1 MISVGSRD
9 GRKGLR
15 LGYDG
20 GAEMEETELE
30 EGETCS
36 YQYNDDSTID
46 PDVALSYIDEKLH
59 DVLGHFQKDFEG
71 GVSAENLGA
80 KFGGYGSFLPAYQR
94 PPVWSRPKTPLK
106 VHNCNTPRSPN
117 NLHLEVDIYAKHGQ
131 ASATAASLPLVRA
144 SVNDSAKT
152 DVGVSFAHCTEES
165 TSRCELGKSYDQPS
179 DQKTLKVC
187 IKVGS
192 DNLLTQKNAELY
204 SGLGLDN
211 SPASS
216 LEDSPTDSGGLPHEH
231 QDAPDESP
239 TSIIQIMTSFPV
251 HGNLLL
257 SPLPDDLA
265 YLTEK
270 EKLKGESK
278 PRFLL
283 KGGQESSNGSDSARG
298 EDKVLGGKKSK
309 SFEKKNLNDKD
320 IQNGIGEKETD
331 IDTLACEELVANALK
346 LPLLSNSYSNV
357 DNSAKGTAKAVDNFR
372 VANKVK
378 EGSFSNLA
386 EGNTLEAV
394 STQEIGLVEKPS
406 GNIASADK
414 LWEDKKA
421 DFHNDI
427 SDKKELMFLP
437 KLTQMFVRGEKLK
450 MLNSVILW
458 SRRLVRNLHLMKKMI
473 CNASGKE
480 HSSSGGKKKSKGSR
494 SHSAQGAEVP
504 KDSSRMD
511 SSLVPKNKKSMHAN
525 NYLSK
530 SEIEDSKLQKDN
542 GKARNR
548 YRDFF
553 GDIEL
558 EDGDNHGDSAEMLS
572 IDKPKTF
579 ESVERSTFASNRTLK
594 ERLNGKKMDKP
605 STSEA
610 YSKEALN
617 AAPITG
623 NGSISDAAPGTLDPL
638 ANDNWVCC
646 DKCQKW
652 RLLPLGTNPESLP
665 EKWLCSMLN
674 WLPGMNRCSISE
686 EETTKALM
694 PLYQVPAP
702 DKQINQHCHR
712 AGVLPGLSMT
722 DDSRF
727 DQNHR
732 SLGFH
737 AVPKGGKKKNRI
749 KEVLA
754 ATSQDGPPQLFNSM
768 KKNLQAAVK
777 SRSLNGVNQSP
788 VANEIEPMYL
798 NKSSV
803 VEKHRHKQKE
813 KNKLLERHSDGG
825 ETSSSKIKSKWDT
838 DQDCFRISKK
848 IKLDGMRFT
857 DEDWMHDNDGPV
869 GKVGPSSSSGFSV
882 NASQNDQHKD
892 DYHSLKDRKCE
903 ADNGSKV
910 PPRSPKGQFQ
920 VTSDDGSP
928 YMEKIDDK
936 GVTRKRKMEHT
947 SENIH
952 RKEMKASVSKSEGKE
967 TSTSKGSDGTMK
979 KGRSTKEQQM
989 GPNLGGT
996 LSQRSL
1002 DAMDSLRRDL
1012 GSVQP
1017 TQAANS
1023 SSSKVSGS
1031 HKNKTNM
1038 HEVKGSPVES
1048 VSSSPLRFSNSYKST
1063 SRRSFEGKDVFGD
1076 AGLFATGTP
1085 RRCSNKDDRMS
1096 NRSGTV
1102 KKDEIFVTHCGSM
1115 KPAVLDFQER
1125 DIGHLAG
1132 REAKIQFVH
1141 SPEFAN
1147 CHFANGSTDTF
1158 GNDTE
1163 HPGKPHT
1170 SDQHCDEERGNDMQY
1185 HANVSHPKKSG
1196 KGSSSWSKEKNG
1208 SSKSE
1213 LDKGKVKISESIDH
1227 TPYEE
1232 KSGARKNKVQEKLG
1246 VNSDKVEKNFMGKK
1260 ESAGEVAGEN
1270 RESESQSKFGGN
1282 DGLDVRADA
1291 LCSRDQKQNLQLDHD
1306 ERSSKKHLSDKT
1318 DQVEVSGR
1326 GKSHSLPPS
1335 GRGQNETVT
1344 HSLHLNPGHQK
1355 ENGGNSLLIDA
1366 SEGDDALKAS
1376 KHTKR
1381 PENQNG
1387 NQPVRS
1393 RQPTINGHRVR
1404 DADAT
1409 IPARRD
1415 SSCQAATNIVK
1426 EAKDLKHSADR
1437 LKNSGLSVES
1447 TGLYFQA
1454 ALKFL
1459 HGASLLESSNGES
1472 AKQGEMIRS
1481 MQMYSSTAKL
1491 CEFCAHEYEKS
1502 KDIAA
1507 AALAYKCME
1516 VAYMRVIYY
1525 SHTNA
1530 SRDRHELQTA
1540 LQIVPP
1546 GESPSSSASDVDNLN
1561 NPTTLDKVPITK
1573 GVSSRHIAANHVIAA
1588 GNCPSLVRLLNFL
1601 QDVNFAMESSRKSQI
1616 AFAEEAQHREGIT
1629 SIKRA
1634 QHREDIIFVK
1644 RALDFSFQ
1652 DVDELLRLVRLA
1664 MEAISR

>member
-1 MISVGSRD
+1 M
-9 GRKGLR
+9 
-15 LGYDG
+15 
-20 GAEMEETELE
+20 LE
-30 EGETCS
+30 
-36 YQYNDDSTID
+36 
-46 PDVALSYIDEKLH
+46 
-59 DVLGHFQKDFEG
+59 
-71 GVSAENLGA
+71 
-80 KFGGYGSFLPAYQR
+80 
-94 PPVWSRPKTPLK
+94 
-106 VHNCNTPRSPN
+106 
-117 NLHLEVDIYAKHGQ
+117 
-131 ASATAASLPLVRA
+131 
-144 SVNDSAKT
+144 
-152 DVGVSFAHCTEES
+152 
-165 TSRCELGKSYDQPS
+165 
-179 DQKTLKVC
+179 
-187 IKVGS
+187 
-192 DNLLTQKNAELY
+192 
-204 SGLGLDN
+204 
-211 SPASS
+211 
-216 LEDSPTDSGGLPHEH
+216 
-231 QDAPDESP
+231 
-239 TSIIQIMTSFPV
+239 QIMTSFPV

-283 KGGQESSNGSDSARG
+283 KGGGPKSSNGSDSARG

-331 IDTLACEELVANALK
+331 IDTLACEELVANA
-346 LPLLSNSYSNV
+346 LLSNSYSNV

-406 GNIASADK
+406 GNVASADK

-427 SDKKELMFLP
+427 SVYPRKEGNFKGERADVSSKTDSNVCKGRKTQNAEFSDPLEQKASKKPASHEEDDMQL
-437 KLTQMFVRGEKLK
+437 
-450 MLNSVILW
+450 
-458 SRRLVRNLHLMKKMI
+458 
-473 CNASGKE
+473 ASGKE
-480 HSSSGGKKKSKGSR
+480 HSSSGGKKKSKGSQ

-511 SSLVPKNKKSMHAN
+511 SSLVPKNKKSVHAN

-558 EDGDNHGDSAEMLS
+558 EDGDNNEDSAEMLS
-572 IDKPKTF
+572 IEKPKTF
-579 ESVERSTFASNRTLK
+579 ESVERSTFASNSTLK
-594 ERLNGKKMDKP
+594 ERLNGKKMDKA

-665 EKWLCSMLN
+665 KKWLCSMLN

-694 PLYQVPAP
+694 SLYQVPAP

-712 AGVLPGLSMT
+712 GGVLPGLSMT

-727 DQNHR
+727 DQNHQ

-749 KEVLA
+749 KEVLT

-825 ETSSSKIKSKWDT
+825 ETRSSKIKSKWDT

-848 IKLDGMRFT
+848 IKLDGHLQSMGWESQPIEILEAAMGCRLST
-857 DEDWMHDNDGPV
+857 TMDG
-869 GKVGPSSSSGFSV
+869 
-882 NASQNDQHKD
+882 NANDQHKD

-903 ADNGSKV
+903 ADNGSKG
-910 PPRSPKGQFQ
+910 PPRNPKCQFQ

-967 TSTSKGSDGTMK
+967 TSTSKGSYGTMR

-1012 GSVQP
+1012 GSV
-1017 TQAANS
+1017 
-1023 SSSKVSGS
+1023 
-1031 HKNKTNM
+1031 
-1038 HEVKGSPVES
+1038 
-1048 VSSSPLRFSNSYKST
+1048 
-1063 SRRSFEGKDVFGD
+1063 
-1076 AGLFATGTP
+1076 
-1085 RRCSNKDDRMS
+1085 
-1096 NRSGTV
+1096 
-1102 KKDEIFVTHCGSM
+1102 
-1115 KPAVLDFQER
+1115 
-1125 DIGHLAG
+1125 
-1132 REAKIQFVH
+1132 
-1141 SPEFAN
+1141 
-1147 CHFANGSTDTF
+1147 
-1158 GNDTE
+1158 
-1163 HPGKPHT
+1163 
-1170 SDQHCDEERGNDMQY
+1170 
-1185 HANVSHPKKSG
+1185 
-1196 KGSSSWSKEKNG
+1196 
-1208 SSKSE
+1208 
-1213 LDKGKVKISESIDH
+1213 
-1227 TPYEE
+1227 
-1232 KSGARKNKVQEKLG
+1232 
-1246 VNSDKVEKNFMGKK
+1246 
-1260 ESAGEVAGEN
+1260 
-1270 RESESQSKFGGN
+1270 
-1282 DGLDVRADA
+1282 
-1291 LCSRDQKQNLQLDHD
+1291 
-1306 ERSSKKHLSDKT
+1306 
-1318 DQVEVSGR
+1318 EVSGR

-1335 GRGQNETVT
+1335 GRGQNETRT
-1344 HSLHLNPGHQK
+1344 HSLHLNLDRK

-1366 SEGDDALKAS
+1366 YEGDDALKAS

-1381 PENQNG
+1381 SRTEWKSPI
-1387 NQPVRS
+1387 RS

-1426 EAKDLKHSADR
+1426 EAKDLKHSADH
-1437 LKNSGLSVES
+1437 LK
-1447 TGLYFQA
+1447 A

-1459 HGASLLESSNGES
+1459 HGASLLESGNGGS

-1546 GESPSSSASDVDNLN
+1546 GEYLQ
-1561 NPTTLDKVPITK
+1561 
-1573 GVSSRHIAANHVIAA
+1573 
-1588 GNCPSLVRLLNFL
+1588 L
-1601 QDVNFAMESSRKSQI
+1601 QDVNFAIEASRKSQI
-1616 AFAEEAQHREGIT
+1616 AFAAANTIMEEAQHREGIT
-1629 SIKRA
+1629 YIKRA
-1634 QHREDIIFVK
+1634 QHREDIISVK

-1652 DVDELLRLVRLA
+1652 DVDGLLRLVRLA

>member
-9 GRKGLR
+9 GRKGLK

-20 GAEMEETELE
+20 GAEMEMTELE

-80 KFGGYGSFLPAYQR
+80 KFGSYGSFLPAYQR

-106 VHNCNTPRSPN
+106 IHNCNTPKSPN
-117 NLHLEVDIYAKHGQ
+117 NLHLEGGRYNSVVPSSNASQLAKHGQ

-298 EDKVLGGKKSK
+298 EDKFLGGKKSK
-309 SFEKKNLNDKD
+309 LFEKKNLNDKD

-427 SDKKELMFLP
+427 SVYPRKEGNFKGERADVSSKTDSNVCKGRKTQNAEFSDPLEPKASKKPASHEEDDMQL
-437 KLTQMFVRGEKLK
+437 
-450 MLNSVILW
+450 
-458 SRRLVRNLHLMKKMI
+458 
-473 CNASGKE
+473 ASGKE
-480 HSSSGGKKKSKGSR
+480 HSSSGGKKKLKGSQ

-579 ESVERSTFASNRTLK
+579 ESVERSTFASNSTLK

-702 DKQINQHCHR
+702 DEQINQHCHR
-712 AGVLPGLSMT
+712 GGVLPGLSMT

-732 SLGFH
+732 SLGFY

-967 TSTSKGSDGTMK
+967 TSTSKGSDGTMR

-1038 HEVKGSPVES
+1038 QEVKGSPVES
-1048 VSSSPLRFSNSYKST
+1048 VSSSPL
-1063 SRRSFEGKDVFGD
+1063 
-1076 AGLFATGTP
+1076 
-1085 RRCSNKDDRMS
+1085 
-1096 NRSGTV
+1096 
-1102 KKDEIFVTHCGSM
+1102 
-1115 KPAVLDFQER
+1115 
-1125 DIGHLAG
+1125 
-1132 REAKIQFVH
+1132 
-1141 SPEFAN
+1141 
-1147 CHFANGSTDTF
+1147 STDTF

-1213 LDKGKVKISESIDH
+1213 LDKG
-1227 TPYEE
+1227 
-1232 KSGARKNKVQEKLG
+1232 
-1246 VNSDKVEKNFMGKK
+1246 
-1260 ESAGEVAGEN
+1260 EVASEN

-1291 LCSRDQKQNLQLDHD
+1291 LCSRDEKQNLQLDHD

-1546 GESPSSSASDVDNLN
+1546 GESPSSSASDVDNLK

-1588 GNCPSLVRLLNFL
+1588 GNRPSLVRLLNFL
-1601 QDVNFAMESSRKSQI
+1601 QDVNFAMEASRKSQI
-1616 AFAEEAQHREGIT
+1616 AFAAANTIMEEAQHREGIT

-1634 QHREDIIFVK
+1634 QHREDIISVK

-1664 MEAISR
+1664 MEAISRYL